1 MLFSCSAP
9 PTPPLPSSPFLS
21 SLPSFFPLFSPLIL
35 KKCLSHPLMGL
46 CYLRKRNTH
55 THIQTDEEHGHTHT
69 RTHTHTHIYTNGHR
83 GRERT
88 FDSSEMV
95 DLLMAVTVRR
105 HGWLTWTQPHLSFSR
120 SFFFFFFLPL
130 YRGQMFTGSYQRPK
144 NDIQTGCE
152 GGKKK
157 KTDTGRDRGKDVRSN
172 NGEKARDNSGI
183 DRLPVGDTILCV
195 NKKKKKSLLQIHSQ
209 S

>member
-1 MLFSCSAP
+1 MLFSCSTP

-21 SLPSFFPLFSPLIL
+21 PLPSFFPLFSPLIL

-69 RTHTHTHIYTNGHR
+69 HTHTNGHR

-120 SFFFFFFLPL
+120 SFFFFLPL

-144 NDIQTGCE
+144 TTFRRGCE
-152 GGKKK
+152 GGWGV

-195 NKKKKKSLLQIHSQ
+195 NKKKKSLLQIHSK